1 MGIVSFIIVEVQYV
15 LNFHFVVCSVSFSAI
30 LHQKNTKTHR
40 VIIYLVFSLS
50 LVPSFIKHLL
60 HFNLFFFLCLLDEG
74 NPSNQTV
81 FMCRN

>member
-15 LNFHFVVCSVSFSAI
+15 LNFQSVFPAI

-50 LVPSFIKHLL
+50 LVPSFIKPLL

>member
-1 MGIVSFIIVEVQYV
+1 MGIVCFIIVEVQYV
-15 LNFHFVVCSVSFSAI
+15 LNFHFVVCSVSFSCHLAS
-30 LHQKNTKTHR
+30 KEYNR

-50 LVPSFIKHLL
+50 LVPSFIKPLL

>member
-15 LNFHFVVCSVSFSAI
+15 FNFHFVVCSVSFSCHLASKEY
-30 LHQKNTKTHR
+30 KNPEGDN
-40 VIIYLVFSLS
+40 ILS
-50 LVPSFIKHLL
+50 LVPSFIKPLL